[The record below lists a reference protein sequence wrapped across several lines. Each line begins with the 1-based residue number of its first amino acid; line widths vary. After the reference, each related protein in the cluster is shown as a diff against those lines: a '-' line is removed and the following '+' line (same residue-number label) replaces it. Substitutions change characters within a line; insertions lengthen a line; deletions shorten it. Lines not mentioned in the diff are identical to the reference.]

1 MILFQKKACGYLHV
15 PEGTVNPCAS
25 REAQAPA
32 GLPYQA
38 SSTAESI
45 GKGSCHTF
53 AYSILWY
60 NHSMVSARFLL
71 QKNTESLK
79 QSLGELV
86 NLTAIIT

>member
-1 MILFQKKACGYLHV
+1 MTLLQKMACGYLTV
-15 PEGTVNPCAS
+15 PEGKVNPCAR

-38 SSTAESI
+38 SSSAESI
-45 GKGSCHTF
+45 GKGSGHTF

-71 QKNTESLK
+71 RKNTESLR
-79 QSLGELV
+79 QNLGELV
-86 NLTAIIT
+86 NLTAILT